1 MIGESAQ
8 SELPGGGVQNAGP
21 NFGLGRFLQ
30 KLQGPLLNV
39 AQRILGDPIEAEDV
53 TIEVLAR
60 LLPRLQEFDSEGHF
74 AAYARASVRNAAVD
88 RARQR
93 SFRDARRALRDTDS
107 IRRRRPDDEHQP
119 TDLVADALPGAEEQL
134 DADQQRKSVKAAVD
148 SLGEPK
154 RTVVT
159 MFYEQDCSYA
169 EIGATL
175 GVSTATVKRHL
186 GAARVLLARRLHD
199 LKRRS
204 HDS

>member
-8 SELPGGGVQNAGP
+8 SEPPGGGVQIVGP
-21 NFGLGRFLQ
+21 NFGLGRFDQ

-93 SFRDARRALRDTDS
+93 SFRDARRALGTPTPSVIGGRTTS
-107 IRRRRPDDEHQP
+107 TNPPISWRMPCPGQMSSWMPTSSKCEGCRR
-119 TDLVADALPGAEEQL
+119 LPGGRSAPW
-134 DADQQRKSVKAAVD
+134 SPCVTN
-148 SLGEPK
+148 
-154 RTVVT
+154 RT
-159 MFYEQDCSYA
+159 A
-169 EIGATL
+169 ATL
-175 GVSTATVKRHL
+175 RSVRLSTSPPPLSNATSAPPGCSSLVGPRPEETQP
-186 GAARVLLARRLHD
+186 
-199 LKRRS
+199 
-204 HDS
+204 